1 MRSGACV
8 IGSMWPAP
16 ATVTVDARGAARAS
30 PSATNSAAAG
40 LVVPVTTSVGTV
52 SFRNAAKREP
62 LCENRFEVS
71 SDLIRF
77 EGQHLLALR
86 RKLRPGASTIPVV
99 DEARNREHAVLIGTR
114 RREGSRYTNDL
125 SSRVTRLRTEVAKNP
140 EPGWLH

>member
-1 MRSGACV
+1 MRFGACV

-16 ATVTVDARGAARAS
+16 VTVTVDARGAARAS

-40 LVVPVTTSVGTV
+40 LVVPVTTSVGTL
-52 SFRNAAKREP
+52 SFRNAANGSRSAKIASKSLRI
-62 LCENRFEVS
+62 
-71 SDLIRF
+71 IRF

-86 RKLRPGASTIPVV
+86 WKLRPGASTIPVV

>member
-52 SFRNAAKREP
+52 SFRK
-62 LCENRFEVS
+62 CERFPARVPIKQARWAVLFCLTQAS
-71 SDLIRF
+71 RLGPRPV
-77 EGQHLLALR
+77 GP
-86 RKLRPGASTIPVV
+86 RKLVVAWVDAAPVAASI
-99 DEARNREHAVLIGTR
+99 I
-114 RREGSRYTNDL
+114 L
-125 SSRVTRLRTEVAKNP
+125 SLSIL
-140 EPGWLH
+140 